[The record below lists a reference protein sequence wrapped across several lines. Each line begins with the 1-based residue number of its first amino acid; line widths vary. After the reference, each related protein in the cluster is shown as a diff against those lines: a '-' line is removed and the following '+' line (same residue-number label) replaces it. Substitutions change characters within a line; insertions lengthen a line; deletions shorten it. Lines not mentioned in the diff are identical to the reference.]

1 MRKAMIVW
9 GGWPGHDPDLCAS
22 IVRGWLKAE
31 GFDVRVETKTAAFA
45 DPAIHDLSLIV
56 PIYTMSKIEKAEALN
71 LCAAVQQR
79 RRACAAITAACATRS
94 ATRSTTSSCA
104 ADSGWRIPAT
114 SSTTRS
120 T

>member
-9 GGWPGHDPDLCAS
+9 GGWPGHDPDLCAAM
-22 IVRGWLKAE
+22 IRGWLTQE
-31 GFDVRVETKTAAFA
+31 GFEVRVETTTAAFA

-56 PIYTMSKIEKAEALN
+56 PIYTMAKIEKAEGAQSLRRG
-71 LCAAVQQR
+71 ARR
-79 RRACAAITAACATRS
+79 RRARRAITAACATRS
-94 ATRSTTSSCA
+94 AIRSTTSSCA
-104 ADSGWRIPAT
+104 AASGWRIPAT

>member
-22 IVRGWLKAE
+22 MIRGWLKAE
-31 GFDVRVETKTAAFA
+31 GFEVRVETATVAFL
-45 DPAIHDLSLIV
+45 DPAINDLSLIV
-56 PIYTMSKIEKAEALN
+56 PIYTMSKIEKPRGAA
-71 LCAAVQQR
+71 CATR
-79 RRACAAITAACATRS
+79 SRAASASAAITAAWATRS

-104 ADSGWRIPAT
+104 AASGSPIPAT